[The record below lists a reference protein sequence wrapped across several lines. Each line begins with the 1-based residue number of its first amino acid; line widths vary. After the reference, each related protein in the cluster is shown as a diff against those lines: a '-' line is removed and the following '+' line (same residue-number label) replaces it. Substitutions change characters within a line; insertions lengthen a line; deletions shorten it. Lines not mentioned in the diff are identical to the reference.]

1 MNNHKQSFEWKQ
13 YFPHAKP
20 REEQVEAINFAL
32 HAFYNSNK
40 KYVIVEAGTGVGKSA
55 VGLTVAKYIAATMMS
70 TDAHTSGAY
79 FLTTQKILQ
88 DQYTKDFS
96 STPGG
101 MYSIKSSSNY
111 SCKFVKGNSCAESLQ
126 SIRGVDKKS
135 PFFKACTFN
144 CNYRKAKDEFLKSKA
159 GVTNFP
165 YFLAETSYS
174 GKITPRELLVV
185 DEAHNT
191 AEELSKFVE
200 VTLSERFSKQVLKV
214 EMPVINTQLQA
225 LNWVKDIYSVKLFS
239 HTRHIEKMLGKYA
252 DLRDKIQE
260 FAGLAK
266 QFDMLDKHTCKLR
279 RFLELYEKDNWVVN
293 VIPADGRSGRKI
305 EFKPIDVAPYAEPM
319 LFRLGNKILCMSA
332 TILNVDAHCKMLGI
346 PRDECEFISI
356 PSPFPVKN
364 RPIITCGIGSMS
376 AKQIDNT
383 LPQLVKAVKE
393 ILRAHPKEKG
403 IIHCHTFKIANYI
416 KRNIRSNRLL
426 AHDSTNREE
435 TLRKHLRASS
445 PTVLLSP
452 SMTEGVDLVD
462 DASRFQIICKVPY
475 PYLGDKLIRKK
486 MNKWPWWYSLI
497 TAKTIVQAT
506 GRSIRNKDDTAVT
519 YILDGDWD
527 MFYSK
532 NTRIFPRGFRDC
544 IT

>member
-1 MNNHKQSFEWKQ
+1 MINHKQNFEWKQ
-13 YFPHAKP
+13 YFPHAEP
-20 REEQVEAINFAL
+20 RDEQVKAIDFAL
-32 HAFYNSNK
+32 DAFYNSDK
-40 KYVIVEAGTGVGKSA
+40 KYVIIEAGTGVGKSA
-55 VGLTVAKYIAATMMS
+55 VGLTIARYITSKTVSGDDYA
-70 TDAHTSGAY
+70 SGAY

-88 DQYTKDFS
+88 DQYVKDFS
-96 STPGG
+96 SSLGG
-101 MYSIKSSSNY
+101 MNSIKSSSNY
-111 SCKFVKGNSCAESLQ
+111 PCKFIKANSCAESLR
-126 SIRGVDKKS
+126 SLRGADKKS
-135 PFFKACTFN
+135 SFFKACTFN
-144 CNYRKAKDEFLKSKA
+144 CTYRKAKDEFLKSKA

-165 YFLAETSYS
+165 YFLAETNYS
-174 GKITPRELLVV
+174 GKITPREVLVI

-191 AEELSKFVE
+191 TEELSKFVE
-200 VTLSERFSKQVLKV
+200 VTLSERFSKQVLKI

-225 LNWVKDIYSVKLFS
+225 LNWVKEVYSTKLFS
-239 HTRHIEKMLGKYA
+239 HVKHIEKMLEKYA

-266 QFDMLDKHTCKLR
+266 QFDMLDKHACKLQ

-293 VIPADGRSGRKI
+293 IIPADGRSGRKI
-305 EFKPIDVAPYAEPM
+305 EFKPIDVAPYAKPM
-319 LFRLGNKILCMSA
+319 LFRMGKKILCMSA

-356 PSPFPVKN
+356 PSPFPIEN
-364 RPIITCGIGSMS
+364 RPIIACGIGSMS

-383 LPQLVKAVKE
+383 LPQLVKAIKE
-393 ILRAHPKEKG
+393 ILKAHPKEKG

-416 KRNIRSNRLL
+416 KKNIRSKRLL
-426 AHDSTNREE
+426 VHNSTNREE
-435 TLRKHLRASS
+435 TLHRHLKAST

-452 SMTEGVDLVD
+452 SMTEGVDLVE

-486 MNKWPWWYSLI
+486 MNKWPWWYSLV

-506 GRSIRNKDDTAVT
+506 GRSIRSKDDTAVT

-527 MFYSK
+527 RFYGR
-532 NTRIFPRGFRDC
+532 NTNVFPRGFTEC